1 MPSPEDR
8 GQKIREGLRRAVQR
22 GRVLGGLRQA
32 REQEN
37 QQIHLQALRQALDYR
52 DTLDMGREKSLSA
65 LSRDLFA
72 AGCATSKGKPLTP
85 EMVRRLR
92 ARLEEALLA
101 MARGELQ
108 DNSADWN
115 ALPEIRTAIQQRN
128 SADWNALPEIRTAIQ
143 QRNSANWN
151 ALPGISTAI
160 QQRNGYMLVWHLKM
174 IRKEKGATFAD
185 RVVRSLMGSEHAPW
199 VCDALR
205 QA

>member
-128 SADWNALPEIRTAIQ
+128 SA
-143 QRNSANWN
+143 NWN

-199 VCDALR
+199 VRDALR

>member
-22 GRVLGGLRQA
+22 GRVLGGLRPA

-115 ALPEIRTAIQQRN
+115 ALP
-128 SADWNALPEIRTAIQ
+128 
-143 QRNSANWN
+143 
-151 ALPGISTAI
+151 GIGTAI

-185 RVVRSLMGSEHAPW
+185 RVVRSLMGSEHAAW
-199 VCDALR
+199 ARDALR